1 MIPFLNNA
9 RRLPTLFLCVAAA
22 AQMRQSGTSVTT
34 AKAFRDSV
42 LPFFVKT
49 CYSCHNAK
57 LNTGGLNLEAYT
69 TPDSVIQDRDRFEI
83 VLRKLQLG
91 EMPPRGLPRPG
102 DADLKTVEGWLQG
115 EFDHADASIKPDPGR
130 VTARR
135 LNRAEYNNTV
145 RDLLGVDFHPADD
158 FPQDD
163 SGYGF
168 DNIGDALSLSPVL
181 MEKYLAAAEKVTRT
195 AIFGQEK
202 LKPTVVRHQPPYR
215 EGSDGG
221 NNSRFLAKMPWTITD
236 YDFTGLTL
244 PSSVHMM
251 HTFPAEGDYEFRIS
265 PEGNRPRPSEPFK
278 VAVWIDGKQIA
289 FVTFEAT
296 TNGTGMEGLE
306 QTVMAH
312 APAGEHWVA
321 ASALRQYD
329 GLPAKYGGLNPT
341 TQPDPPAAQGFGGGG
356 GFQLPPDATPEQ
368 KAAFEARRKA
378 AAGRGGG
385 RAARPPQITDI
396 SFRVNFVEISGP
408 FKPKTDPSPESLK
421 KIFVCKEQ
429 TAVCERRIVTE
440 LARRAYRRP
449 ATSQEISSLLTLAS
463 DDRKHGASFEQS
475 VAVAIEAMLVSP
487 NFLFRMENDPKPGA
501 GGDPEHQIG
510 QFELASRLS
519 YFLWSSM
526 PDDELLRCA
535 ERKTLRNPQV
545 LDAQVGRML
554 KDPKSKALVENFGG
568 QWLRFRALESIQ
580 PDPVVFMAFDD
591 YLRISMQ
598 RETEM
603 FLQNLLTND
612 GNILDLLNGKYSFL
626 NEELARFYGIPGVV
640 GPEFRKVDLTG
651 TPRGGVLTQGS
662 VLTTSSY
669 ATRTSVVLR
678 GKWVLENLLNAPVPP
693 PPPNVPML
701 DETRVGTAMSL
712 RQQMEEHRANAVCA
726 ACHSR
731 MDPIGFGLEN
741 FDAIGRW
748 RTQDGKFQ
756 IDASGSL
763 PDGRHF
769 NGPDELKKILMENRD
784 AFAQCMTEK
793 MLTYAL
799 GRGLEPY
806 DRRAVKSIAGQ
817 VARNDYRI
825 SSLVLGIVNSLP
837 FQERKGDRA
846 SDDRHT

>member
-1 MIPFLNNA
+1 MNNRCPLLIFL
-9 RRLPTLFLCVAAA
+9 LCAAA
-22 AQMRQSGTSVTT
+22 SAQTRQPSDSAS
-34 AKAFRDSV
+34 AKAFQDSV
-42 LPFFVKT
+42 QPFFSKT

-57 LNTGGLNLEAYT
+57 LNTGGLNLEPYT
-69 TPDSVIQDRDRFEI
+69 TPDSVLKDRDKFEA
-83 VLRKLQLG
+83 VLQKLLAG
-91 EMPPRGLPRPG
+91 EMPPKGLPRPS
-102 DADLKTVEGWLQG
+102 DSDLKSVENWIQK
-115 EFDHADASIKPDPGR
+115 EFDRADAAIKPNPGR

-215 EGSDGG
+215 EGTDGG
-221 NNSRFLAKMPWTITD
+221 NNSRFLEKIPWTITN
-236 YDFTGLTL
+236 YDLTGLTL

-265 PEGNRPRPSEPFK
+265 PEGNRPRPSEPFQ
-278 VAVWIDGKQIA
+278 VAIWIDGKQTA
-289 FVTFEAT
+289 AVTFEAT

-306 QTVMAH
+306 QAVVAH

-321 ASALRQYD
+321 ASALRQYE
-329 GLPAKYGGLNPT
+329 GLPTKYGGLNPT
-341 TQPDPPAAQGFGGGG
+341 KQPDIPAPQFGGGG
-356 GFQLPPDATPEQ
+356 GRQLPPDATPEQ
-368 KAAFEARRKA
+368 KAAFEARQKA
-378 AAGRGGG
+378 IAAGGGRGGG
-385 RAARPPQITDI
+385 RAARPPAITDM

-421 KIFVCKEQ
+421 KIFVCKEH
-429 TAVCERRIVTE
+429 TPACERRIVTD

-449 ATSQEISSLLTLAS
+449 ATSQETAKLLALVS
-463 DDRKHGASFEQS
+463 DDQKRGASFEQS
-475 VAVAIEAMLVSP
+475 IAVAVEAMLVSP
-487 NFLFRMENDPKPGA
+487 HFLFRMEGDPKPGPA
-501 GGDPEHQIG
+501 GDPEHRVDQY
-510 QFELASRLS
+510 ELASRLS

-535 ERKTLRNPQV
+535 DRKTLRDPSV
-545 LDAQVGRML
+545 LDAQVTRML
-554 KDPKSKALVENFGG
+554 KDPKAKALVDNFGG

-580 PDPVVFMAFDD
+580 PDPVIFMAFDD

-603 FLQNLLTND
+603 FLQNLLSTD
-612 GNILDLLNGKYSFL
+612 GSILDLLNGKYSFL

-640 GPEFRKVDLTG
+640 GPEFRRVDLTG

-662 VLTTSSY
+662 VLTASSY

-701 DETRVGTAMSL
+701 DEGKVGTSMSL
-712 RQQMEEHRANAVCA
+712 RQQMEEHRSNAICA
-726 ACHSR
+726 SCHSR

-748 RTQDGKFQ
+748 RTQDGKFP
-756 IDASGSL
+756 IDASGTL
-763 PDGRHF
+763 PDGKHF
-769 NGPDELKKILMENRD
+769 NGPDQLKNILMQNRD
-784 AFAQCMTEK
+784 AFTQCITEK
-793 MLTYAL
+793 MLIYAL
-799 GRGLEPY
+799 GRGLESY
-806 DRRAVKSIAGQ
+806 DRQAVKAIAAE
-817 VARNDYRI
+817 VSKDNYRI

-837 FQERKGDRA
+837 FQQRKGDRA
-846 SDDRHT
+846 IDDRHT